1 MNVLHLKSSLRKPIS
16 FGQVAVKRPQHLEFR
31 LNTLFPVLAKLAMK
45 LFEESGL
52 IDRPR
57 RGAGW
62 ACLGLGDLPKTK
74 QFFTANIASMLKT
87 NAKPRGI
94 ESMVGMAYLI
104 AADGEPQWAL
114 EILSLV
120 KHHSSANYEAREKVH
135 KLWEELEAEL
145 DADTVSAAEARGREL
160 DLFDTA
166 ETPLADTRL

>member
-1 MNVLHLKSSLRKPIS
+1 MPINGIIWSLGKIEVDS
-16 FGQVAVKRPQHLEFR
+16 GNYE
-31 LNTLFPVLAKLAMK
+31 LAMK

-52 IDRPR
+52 IHRPR

-62 ACLGLGDLPKTK
+62 ACLGLGDLEKAK
-74 QFFTANIASMLKT
+74 LFFAANIKSMLKT

-104 AADGEPQWAL
+104 AANGEPQWAL

-120 KHHSSANYEAREKVH
+120 KQHPSANYEAREKVS

-145 DADTVSAAEARGREL
+145 DADTVAAAEARGREL
-160 DLFDTA
+160 DLFETA
-166 ETPLADTRL
+166 EALLVESISKQNSE